1 MTSDNQTT
9 SAIRWLVVALDFAVL
24 NLLVWLF
31 SETHPTFSLWSR
43 EMKWVFLLVC
53 NLSLLVSELRFSTV
67 VHLRT
72 VSVSDILR
80 RIVGLVAAH
89 SLIAYVLL
97 KAVDAYV
104 PSGRVLLALLP
115 PFLLLLLLVRFA
127 ERQAVKHL
135 RRAGRNTRSVT
146 FVGNDPELA
155 VVYGKLIEDQTRGYR
170 FLGYYADA
178 EMGEWTHS
186 RQSCSAGDSAAAP
199 SPGAARP
206 PLTRLGTLQDF
217 LGKMSSDPDGL
228 VCGDELY
235 VSLSRRDG
243 DVIRRISSFCDHRVV
258 RFYYVPV
265 SVESLGMSLKKE
277 FIDDVEVFTTYDI
290 PLASPVNKA
299 LKRLFDVAASLA
311 FLIPTAVLFPL
322 IYAAIKIQ
330 SPGPVFFRQKRT
342 GVDGREFE
350 MLKFRSMHVNAD
362 ADRVQATR
370 DDPRKYPFGDFMRR
384 SNIDELPQFLN
395 VLRGDMSFVGPR
407 PHMLAHTEQYSQ
419 LIDKYMVRHFV
430 KPGLTGWAQVTG
442 FRGETRELWQME
454 GRVRRDIWYIEH
466 WNIWLDIRIVW
477 LTVKTIFIHD
487 KNAY

>member
-31 SETHPTFSLWSR
+31 SELHPTFSLWSR

-89 SLIAYVLL
+89 ALIAYVLL

-186 RQSCSAGDSAAAP
+186 RQSCAAGDAAASP
-199 SPGAARP
+199 SPAAART

-277 FIDDVEVFTTYDI
+277 FIDDEEVFTTYDI

-342 GVDGREFE
+342 GVDGREF
-350 MLKFRSMHVNAD
+350 
-362 ADRVQATR
+362 
-370 DDPRKYPFGDFMRR
+370 
-384 SNIDELPQFLN
+384 
-395 VLRGDMSFVGPR
+395 
-407 PHMLAHTEQYSQ
+407 
-419 LIDKYMVRHFV
+419 
-430 KPGLTGWAQVTG
+430 
-442 FRGETRELWQME
+442 
-454 GRVRRDIWYIEH
+454 
-466 WNIWLDIRIVW
+466 
-477 LTVKTIFIHD
+477 
-487 KNAY
+487 